1 MRIGLAFRAFFQ
13 ALFNRQA
20 AEAVAAAL
28 DARALPAPSAT
39 TTPAES
45 AAAPAKPTPAKPQ
58 PPKPAPPARS
68 DALTLL
74 AALQRE
80 SRLIDIVK
88 EPLANYSDAQIGA
101 AARDVLRDCG
111 NVLERMFALRPVEEG
126 EEGTSI
132 EIPPGFDAARFRLTG
147 NVQGEPP
154 FRGSLAHHGWQAT
167 KCEVPQWSGNEASA
181 RIVAPAEVEL
191 S

>member
-126 EEGTSI
+126 EDGTSI

-147 NVQGEPP
+147 NVQGEP
-154 FRGSLAHHGWQAT
+154 
-167 KCEVPQWSGNEASA
+167 
-181 RIVAPAEVEL
+181 
-191 S
+191 